1 MLKKYKWVIFVVLA
15 IALIGGVVTFVCLR
29 NRVPDA
35 MFYEVKCLQ
44 PDDNFYYSL
53 IVDDKKSAIEFKREM
68 SDTAKCETITFD
80 RATDNTLF
88 VYATMTVLKDVIFAF
103 KEQAIGKSQYQ
114 VQYFNVD
121 DEVVAL
127 SCQYS
132 NARYNCFNEMPLDPK
147 CPMTERG
154 AQQQLMKICDYQGTN
169 GLI

>member
-1 MLKKYKWVIFVVLA
+1 
-15 IALIGGVVTFVCLR
+15 
-29 NRVPDA
+29 

-53 IVDDKKSAIEFKREM
+53 IVYDRASAIEFHREM
-68 SDTAKCETITFD
+68 SDTAKCEMITFD

-103 KEQAIGKSQYQ
+103 KEQPIGKNQYM

-127 SCQYS
+127 SCQYP

-154 AQQQLMKICDYQGTN
+154 AAQQLMKICDYQGTN